1 MLFDR
6 CHEGVALNKRAHP
19 YYQNIFHNWLLT
31 AIILW
36 DILQKNMQTIYERG
50 ITHDGH

>member
-1 MLFDR
+1 MSTPRL
-6 CHEGVALNKRAHP
+6 LK
-19 YYQNIFHNWLLT
+19 YISYLT

-36 DILQKNMQTIYERG
+36 DILQKNMQTNYERG

>member
-1 MLFDR
+1 
-6 CHEGVALNKRAHP
+6 
-19 YYQNIFHNWLLT
+19 LT